1 MESDGIQEQSN
12 RQTAKYVLTGGYSA
26 EVVNDISTYK
36 CIFYMARF
44 SPAIL
49 LVVSTVPT
57 FDISLSASFHVHACI
72 CISNCLEDV
81 LI

>member
-1 MESDGIQEQSN
+1 MESDGIQEHLSN

-44 SPAIL
+44 SPAI
-49 LVVSTVPT
+49 SDGQGFAKPQGYAGKGTAGKGQGR
-57 FDISLSASFHVHACI
+57 D
-72 CISNCLEDV
+72 N
-81 LI
+81 